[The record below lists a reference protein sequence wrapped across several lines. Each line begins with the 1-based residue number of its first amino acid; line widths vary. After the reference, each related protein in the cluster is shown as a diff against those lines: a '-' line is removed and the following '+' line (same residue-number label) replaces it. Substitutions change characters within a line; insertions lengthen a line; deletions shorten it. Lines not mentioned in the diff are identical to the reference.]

1 MMKRANSEKENEMK
15 KTLKI
20 LWTVLGFLCLGLGSI
35 GIVLPILPTVPFY
48 MATVFCFAKSS
59 ETLHRW
65 FIQTNLYKKYLDSFV
80 KKKAM
85 TRTVKLR
92 IMIMVTVF
100 MAVVFFCMKN
110 VPAGRICIA
119 AVWVF
124 HLFYLLFR
132 VKTVKPEKISL
143 EGVTEG

>member
-1 MMKRANSEKENEMK
+1 MK

-100 MAVVFFCMKN
+100 LYEKCTGWKDMYCGSVGFSSFLSSFQSEDSKTRKN
-110 VPAGRICIA
+110 IFGGR
-119 AVWVF
+119 
-124 HLFYLLFR
+124 HRRMNRL
-132 VKTVKPEKISL
+132 EKKQ
-143 EGVTEG
+143 

>member
-1 MMKRANSEKENEMK
+1 MK

-20 LWTVLGFLCLGLGSI
+20 LWTILGLLCLGLGSI

-65 FIQTNLYKKYLDSFV
+65 FIRTNLYKKYLDNFM

-85 TRTVKLR
+85 TRAVKLR
-92 IMIMVTVF
+92 IMIMVTVI
-100 MAVVFFCMKN
+100 MAIGFFSMKN
-110 VPAGRICIA
+110 VPVGRMCIA
-119 AVWVF
+119 AVWIF

-132 VKTVKPEKISL
+132 VKTVKTEKMSL
-143 EGVTEG
+143 ESITEG

>member
-1 MMKRANSEKENEMK
+1 MK

-48 MATVFCFAKSS
+48 MAIVFCFAKSS

-100 MAVVFFCMKN
+100 MAVGFFCMKN